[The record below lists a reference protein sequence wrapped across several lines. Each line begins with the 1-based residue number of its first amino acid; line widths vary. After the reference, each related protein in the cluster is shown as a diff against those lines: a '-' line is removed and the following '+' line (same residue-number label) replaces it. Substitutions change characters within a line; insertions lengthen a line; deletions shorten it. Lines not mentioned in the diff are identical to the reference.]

1 MKNNIVFLPERAT
14 KGSSFQAIENKL
26 FLRTGCSGKLEI
38 ASKNKLGFLKRKF
51 VTKIVFSCQTRM
63 MLKLFKE
70 NIRIAFGSIR
80 TQLLRTILTVLIIA
94 IGITALVS
102 ILTVVSALENTI
114 SSDFAS
120 MGANTFN
127 INQYENEVRNN
138 GGQERKIINPIIS
151 YPEAVAFKNKY
162 NYPFTETSLSFK
174 ATSVAEVKFGAIKT
188 DPENSIVGVD
198 EHFMTNSGL
207 ETSAGRNFTGFDIDN
222 NAYVCI
228 VGSDFEKGLLKDV
241 NPIDKVISIRGA
253 RFRVIGVLKEKGS
266 TFGNSQDLRILIP
279 IQVARSLFTA
289 PNINYTMSI
298 MVSKKEL
305 LDQAID
311 NATST
316 MRRVRKLSPI
326 KDNNFGVV
334 RSDDLINRILGITKY
349 LGLASWLI
357 GIITVLGSSI
367 ALMNIMIVSVTER
380 TREIGVRKA
389 LGAKKTTIAFQFF
402 IETLLIGQLGGLVGI
417 IFGIL
422 IGFGIATA
430 MSFVFVIPWGAIMAA
445 FITSFIVAIVSGLY
459 PAVKAAKL
467 DPIEALRYE

>member
-1 MKNNIVFLPERAT
+1 
-14 KGSSFQAIENKL
+14 
-26 FLRTGCSGKLEI
+26 
-38 ASKNKLGFLKRKF
+38 
-51 VTKIVFSCQTRM
+51 
-63 MLKLFKE
+63 MLNLFKE
-70 NIRIAFGSIR
+70 NVKIAIGSVR

-94 IGITALVS
+94 IGITALVG
-102 ILTVVSALENTI
+102 ILTVVAALENTI
-114 SSDFAS
+114 SADFAS

-127 INQYENEVRNN
+127 INQYENTTRNRGNDEREV
-138 GGQERKIINPIIS
+138 INPIIS
-151 YPEAVAFKNKY
+151 YPEAVAFQNKFK
-162 NYPFTETSLSFK
+162 YPFTETSLSFT
-174 ATSVAEVKFGAIKT
+174 ATSKAEVKFGAIET
-188 DPENSIVGVD
+188 DPEISVVGVD
-198 EHFMTNSGL
+198 ENFIPNSGL
-207 ETSAGRNFTGFDIDN
+207 ETSLGRNFNGFDIDN
-222 NAYVCI
+222 NTYMCV

-241 NPIDKVISIRGA
+241 NPINKIISIRGA
-253 RFRVIGVLKEKGS
+253 KFKVIGVLKEKGS
-266 TFGNSQDLRILIP
+266 TFGNSQDLRVLIP

-289 PNINYTMSI
+289 PNINYTVSV
-298 MVSKKEL
+298 MVAKKEV

-316 MRRVRKLSPI
+316 MRRVRKLSPV
-326 KDNNFGVV
+326 KDNNFAVV
-334 RSDDLINRILGITKY
+334 RSDNLINRILGITKY

-357 GIITVLGSSI
+357 GVITVLGSSI

-389 LGAKKTTIAFQFF
+389 LGAKKSTIAFQFF

-430 MSFVFVIPWGAIMAA
+430 MDFAFVIPWGAIMAA

-459 PAVKAAKL
+459 PAIKAAVL

>member
-1 MKNNIVFLPERAT
+1 
-14 KGSSFQAIENKL
+14 
-26 FLRTGCSGKLEI
+26 
-38 ASKNKLGFLKRKF
+38 
-51 VTKIVFSCQTRM
+51 
-63 MLKLFKE
+63 MLNLFKE
-70 NIRIAFGSIR
+70 NVKIAIGSVR

-94 IGITALVS
+94 IGITALVG
-102 ILTVVSALENTI
+102 ILTVVAALENTI
-114 SSDFAS
+114 SADFAS

-127 INQYENEVRNN
+127 INQYENTTRRRGNE
-138 GGQERKIINPIIS
+138 EREIINPIIS
-151 YPEAVAFKNKY
+151 YPEAVAFQNKFKF
-162 NYPFTETSLSFK
+162 PFTETSLSFT
-174 ATSVAEVKFGAIKT
+174 ATSNAEVKYGAAET
-188 DPENSIVGVD
+188 DPEITVVGVD
-198 EHFMTNSGL
+198 ENFITNSGL
-207 ETSAGRNFTGFDIDN
+207 ETSLGRNFNGFDIDN
-222 NAYVCI
+222 NTYMCV

-241 NPIDKVISIRGA
+241 NPINKIISIRGA
-253 RFRVIGVLKEKGS
+253 KFKVIGVLKEKGS
-266 TFGNSQDLRILIP
+266 TFGNSQDLRVLIP

-289 PNINYTMSI
+289 PNINYTVSV
-298 MVSKKEL
+298 MVGKKEV

-316 MRRVRKLSPI
+316 MRRVRKLSPV

-357 GIITVLGSSI
+357 GVITVLGSSI

-389 LGAKKTTIAFQFF
+389 LGAKKSTIAFQFF

-430 MSFVFVIPWGAIMAA
+430 IDFDFVIPWGAIIAA

-459 PAVKAAKL
+459 PAIKAAVL